1 MAEIGD
7 DEIVDPQDFSAFL
20 LKRPATHE
28 ELSVKMHD
36 LVAAVMDTGKK
47 GSLTLKIVV
56 QPFKNDTSTLEVADD
71 VKLVMPQH
79 DRKPGIFFPD
89 KDGNLTRDS
98 PQMLDFGPLRV
109 VDQKSGEIKEVK
121 K

>member
-1 MAEIGD
+1 MSAQND
-7 DEIVDPQDFSAFL
+7 DIVDPQEFSAFL

-28 ELSVKMHD
+28 ELSVKLHD
-36 LVAAVMDTGKK
+36 LVQAVRDTGKK

-56 QPFKNDTSTLEVADD
+56 SPFKNDTTTLEVADD

-98 PQMLDFGPLRV
+98 PQMLDFGPLRT
-109 VDQKSGEIKEVK
+109 VDQSTGEIREVK